1 MTSAHVAT
9 MLVESPAAPPH
20 QPHQH
25 LHSDLLRDPILTAA
39 EGPAALPSAVAPPS
53 PPRTPSLN
61 IQRHK
66 DASPP
71 DVTYSRFV
79 NGSILSVPKTI
90 ETAAR
95 SPLAAT
101 AVPASAPVSKMG
113 GGVSAGDSLVA
124 SVYGFVKYFL
134 R

>member
-1 MTSAHVAT
+1 MSSAHVAT

-25 LHSDLLRDPILTAA
+25 LHSDLLRDPILAA
-39 EGPAALPSAVAPPS
+39 EGPALPGAAVPPS

-113 GGVSAGDSLVA
+113 GGVSPGDSLVA

>member
-1 MTSAHVAT
+1 
-9 MLVESPAAPPH
+9 MLVESPAAAAPLHRHPH
-20 QPHQH
+20 
-25 LHSDLLRDPILTAA
+25 HSGGGG
-39 EGPAALPSAVAPPS
+39 ELPESPV

-79 NGSILSVPKTI
+79 NGSILSVPDSI
-90 ETAAR
+90 ETAAGR
-95 SPLAAT
+95 AGPE
-101 AVPASAPVSKMG
+101 MG
-113 GGVSAGDSLVA
+113 GGVSARGDSLVA

>member
-1 MTSAHVAT
+1 
-9 MLVESPAAPPH
+9 MLVESPAAPHHH

-25 LHSDLLRDPILTAA
+25 LHSDLLLRDPILTAA
-39 EGPAALPSAVAPPS
+39 EGPAALPSAAAAPPS

-79 NGSILSVPKTI
+79 NGSILSVPDSI
-90 ETAAR
+90 ETAAGR
-95 SPLAAT
+95 AGPE
-101 AVPASAPVSKMG
+101 MG
-113 GGVSAGDSLVA
+113 GGVSARGDSLVA

>member
-1 MTSAHVAT
+1 
-9 MLVESPAAPPH
+9 MLVESPAAAAP
-20 QPHQH
+20 
-25 LHSDLLRDPILTAA
+25 LLRHPHHSGGGG
-39 EGPAALPSAVAPPS
+39 ELPESPV

-90 ETAAR
+90 ETTAAR

-101 AVPASAPVSKMG
+101 VAPASAPVSKMG
-113 GGVSAGDSLVA
+113 GGVSPGDSLVA